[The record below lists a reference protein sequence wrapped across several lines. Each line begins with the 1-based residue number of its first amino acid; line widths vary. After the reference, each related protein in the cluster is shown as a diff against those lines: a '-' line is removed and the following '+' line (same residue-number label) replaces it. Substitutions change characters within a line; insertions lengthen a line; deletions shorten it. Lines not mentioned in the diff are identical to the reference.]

1 MIYIGVENGK
11 IQSISVPVHDEL
23 MGAPQLTDRALSVLI
38 GQKLSQVRVDVV
50 SGATMTSNA
59 INNGLKMAAM
69 MNGYVQE
76 EPVVETTPEPTME
89 PVPQLRTLEDYMEY
103 YQLPDS
109 ELGYF
114 NVNQTLAVYTG
125 PSRGYYRAS
134 SGKATVSTNGEVK
147 SYGTVDGGDYY
158 LIRYKLNNGN
168 RRFGYIRRKDI
179 EGSYVLPETPITECN
194 VPVIVTKDATLT
206 DDPGA
211 GRSNDKVCKIK
222 KGAKGTLLFFRDEY
236 ACVDF
241 ETSDVGRVRG
251 FMLASEIKL
260 AE

>member
-1 MIYIGVENGK
+1 
-11 IQSISVPVHDEL
+11 
-23 MGAPQLTDRALSVLI
+23 
-38 GQKLSQVRVDVV
+38 
-50 SGATMTSNA
+50 MTSNA
-59 INNGLKMAAM
+59 INNGLQMAAM
-69 MNGYVQE
+69 MNGYVE
-76 EPVVETTPEPTME
+76 EEIVIEETPEPTLAPTQV
-89 PVPQLRTLEDYMEY
+89 PVPQMRSLEDYMEY

-109 ELGYF
+109 EQGYF
-114 NVNQTLAVYTG
+114 DVNQTLAVYTG

-134 SGKATVSTNGEVK
+134 KGKATVSTNGDVK
-147 SYGTVDGGDYY
+147 SYGTVDDGDYY

-179 EGSYVLPETPITECN
+179 EGTYDLPETPISECN

-222 KGAKGTLLFFRDEY
+222 KGAKGTLVFFRDEY

-241 ETSDVGRVRG
+241 ETSEVGRVRG
-251 FMLASEIKL
+251 FILASAIKL
-260 AE
+260 DQ